1 MSFGFMGK
9 PIDRAMF
16 VQTPFTTG
24 FGTANDRGPWTTWGP
39 SAMPEMLAGV
49 PEETRAVR
57 STAMVEDKSPL
68 DTVHIHGPDS
78 ERFVNR
84 LIPRDASRISVDHAY
99 YTPW

>member
-1 MSFGFMGK
+1 MRESVARIVALQGVGL
-9 PIDRAMF
+9 
-16 VQTPFTTG
+16 
-24 FGTANDRGPWTTWGP
+24 
-39 SAMPEMLAGV
+39 ELAGV